1 MAALVQGWMGTH
13 ARDGISFDD
22 LFLREYARVVAIAQR
37 VLGDVHEAEDVA
49 QEIFCSF
56 YVSHPPDVPYAAP
69 WLYRAATHNALN
81 VIRGRR
87 RRLRRETNE
96 ATQQAR
102 LTMVGEQRL
111 DPHFAAERSEERQE
125 VRAALARLP
134 EKSAAVLVLRYSGL
148 SYAEV
153 ATTLDVGTGQIGTML
168 RRAEAALK
176 KEMTRETHR

>member
-1 MAALVQGWMGTH
+1 MAALAQGWMGTQSR
-13 ARDGISFDD
+13 AGTSFDA

-37 VLGDVHEAEDVA
+37 VLGDGHEAEDVA
-49 QEIFCSF
+49 QDVFCSYF
-56 YVSHPPDVPYAAP
+56 GTHPPDASYAGP
-69 WLYRAATHNALN
+69 WLYRAAAHSALN

-87 RRLRRETNE
+87 RRFRRETLE

-102 LTMVGEQRL
+102 LATTTEHAL
-111 DPHFAAERSEERQE
+111 DPQYAAERAEDRSE

-153 ATTLDVGTGQIGTML
+153 AAALDVSSGQIGTLL

-176 KEMTRETHR
+176 KEMIRETPR